1 MIAQALARRDV
12 DEALML
18 RDQLLQLIDSPQL
31 RRRTRAAGLWMLAGC
46 AYAEG
51 NLDAASR
58 LAEEAVVDAAS
69 DGHPHMLTIARTMRL
84 EVLSARD
91 RAISLRNLSE
101 IVDGALTLQIADVS
115 VATLVC
121 AARYVVNFD
130 PGFAAQLLAEAERL
144 TAAALGGDM
153 WPESQLRD
161 ETLQLLGLA
170 NSAALLEQ
178 IPASD
183 SNEVLTRLKS
193 WLAGRDPSEQ
203 APRTQLA
210 PLLEG
215 LNAEQ

>member
-1 MIAQALARRDV
+1 
-12 DEALML
+12 
-18 RDQLLQLIDSPQL
+18 
-31 RRRTRAAGLWMLAGC
+31 MLAGC

-51 NLDAASR
+51 DLDAAAR
-58 LAEEAVVDAAS
+58 LAEEAVADAAS

-91 RAISLRNLSE
+91 RAICLGDLSE
-101 IVDGALTLQIADVS
+101 IVEGALTLQIADVS

-130 PGFAAQLLAEAERL
+130 RPFATRLLAEAERL

-170 NSAALLEQ
+170 DSAALLDQ
-178 IPASD
+178 TSAGD
-183 SNEVLTRLKS
+183 STGILTELKS

-210 PLLEG
+210 PLLD
-215 LNAEQ
+215 A